1 MNFKPSRID
10 RENCYPFIFEKSLK
24 CDYEILTDELCRIV
38 GGILEYTEMEFP
50 NLHSELDKLQ
60 PLIYHLNGSI
70 RGKMAITEN
79 DLKWLK
85 SIYSK
90 HCKYTKDS
98 FSSFILP
105 RGKQPILLLNI
116 ASSLSKKI
124 IRIMVRMQNEENIDI
139 DNKLSIFTNLLCNY
153 FFILTL
159 VINKLRG
166 IPEIE
171 FVSNSYSTKNAK

>member
-1 MNFKPSRID
+1 MNLKPSLK
-10 RENCYPFIFEKSLK
+10 EGESCYPFIFEKSLK

-38 GGILEYTEMEFP
+38 GGILEFTEVELP
-50 NLHSELDKLQ
+50 ELHSELEELQ

-70 RGKMAITEN
+70 RGKMAITDNEIN
-79 DLKWLK
+79 WMKKL
-85 SIYSK
+85 YQK
-90 HCKYTKDS
+90 HCEYTRDS
-98 FSSFILP
+98 FSTFVLP
-105 RGKQPILLLNI
+105 RGKQPILLLNS

-124 IRIMVRMQNEENIDI
+124 IRTMVRIQNEENIEI

-153 FFILTL
+153 FFILTI

-171 FVSNSYSTKNAK
+171 FVSKSYSIKYAK